1 VPPVLHL
8 YLALVVGLATGF
20 LLPPARAP
28 AGLLAL
34 GLAAAAAALRARRRA
49 AAVLA
54 ACAVGAATA
63 WRADRADAACRA
75 RIIAGAPVVAMVDAA
90 AVPGARVRATA
101 LDPCGIH
108 LHLSVTRGRA
118 PAGAYVRV
126 RGIAWPAG
134 RGLRVPDAA
143 IAATGRRAALPAA
156 REQAGTALDRLF
168 GPDAPLARALV
179 VADARAIAPAVRDRF
194 ADAGLVHALSVSG
207 LHVAIVAGALELLL
221 RAARLP
227 ASRAALV
234 AALGVAAYV
243 AVIGAPAPAVRAGV
257 MLAAAAAARA
267 AQRPTS
273 PWAVFALGAG
283 APLVDP
289 RAVLDLGYQLSVAG
303 MAALVAGRQVVSR
316 VRAFGRAPAPL
327 RREPRYR
334 RLARDL
340 AAATRRGWR
349 AHVAGE
355 LVVGTFAAVAT
366 APLVAW
372 HFGRVSLAGVVANV
386 AAGPVLGAL
395 QPALFLAL
403 LLAPIEPAAR
413 LAADGVRPMLRALD
427 AVARRRPR
435 CRAAWS
441 VPRRRSPGAAAR
453 PPAQVAL
460 LAGAAARRRRGQWIV
475 IGAGAVAAAV
485 VLPPSRG
492 GGRSAELH
500 VLDVGQGDAVAL
512 RTPRGRWVLFDAGRP
527 GRGADAGARA
537 VIPYLRRRGGELVAL
552 VLSHPHADHVG
563 GAPEV
568 IRRLHPTHVWDAGYA
583 LGSDTYRDVLAAARA
598 AGARWRRVR
607 PGDSLAVDG
616 VVLRVLAPDPAWTAA
631 LDDPNSASVVVSA
644 RYGRVRF
651 LLVGDAE
658 APEEHWLAARA
669 RWTPRSRR
677 RCGRTCSRSPTTA
690 AARARPMRSSP
701 AYDRGSPW

>member
-1 VPPVLHL
+1 VR
-8 YLALVVGLATGF
+8 
-20 LLPPARAP
+20 ARA
-28 AGLLAL
+28 
-34 GLAAAAAALRARRRA
+34 
-49 AAVLA
+49 
-54 ACAVGAATA
+54 
-63 WRADRADAACRA
+63 
-75 RIIAGAPVVAMVDAA
+75 
-90 AVPGARVRATA
+90 VRPCA
-101 LDPCGIH
+101 LDLTIG
-108 LHLSVTRGRA
+108 VARGR
-118 PAGAYVRV
+118 PG
-126 RGIAWPAG
+126 
-134 RGLRVPDAA
+134 
-143 IAATGRRAALPAA
+143 
-156 REQAGTALDRLF
+156 
-168 GPDAPLARALV
+168 LARALV
-179 VADARAIAPAVRDRF
+179 IADARAVDVAVRDRY

-227 ASRAALV
+227 ASRAGAA
-234 AALGVAAYV
+234 AALGVATYV
-243 AVIGAPAPAVRAGV
+243 AVIGAPAPAVRAG
-257 MLAAAAAARA
+257 R
-267 AQRPTS
+267 Q
-273 PWAVFALGAG
+273 AG
-283 APLVDP
+283 A
-289 RAVLDLGYQLSVAG
+289 
-303 MAALVAGRQVVSR
+303 R

-327 RREPRYR
+327 RREPRLR

-340 AAATRRGWR
+340 AAGTRRGWR

-355 LVVGTFAAVAT
+355 VVVGTFAAAAT

-386 AAGPVLGAL
+386 AAGPILGAL
-395 QPALFLAL
+395 QPALFVAL
-403 LLAPIEPAAR
+403 LLAPFEPAAG
-413 LAADGVRPMLRALD
+413 LAADAVRPMLRALD
-427 AVARRRPR
+427 V
-435 CRAAWS
+435 
-441 VPRRRSPGAAAR
+441 VAAAAAALPGGVVR
-453 PPAQVAL
+453 TAPTLAGAGCAAAAIVAL
-460 LAGAAARRRRGQWIV
+460 LAGAAARRRRGRWIV
-475 IGAGAVAAAV
+475 IGAGAMAAAV

-537 VIPYLRRRGGELVAL
+537 VIPYLRRRGGDLVAL

-568 IRRLHPTHVWDAGYA
+568 IRRLRPTHVWDAGYA
-583 LGSDTYRDVLAAARA
+583 LGSDTYRDVLAAAGA

-669 RWTPRSRR
+669 AADTAVASALRADVLKVAHHGSRTSTTDAFLARVRPRLAVVSVGAGNSYGHPNADVLDRLRRAGAEVLRTDAEGAIVARTDGARLDVWTRDRQWSAPMPQDGASSAPR
-677 RCGRTCSRSPTTA
+677 
-690 AARARPMRSSP
+690 
-701 AYDRGSPW
+701 